1 MTRFILSFA
10 LLLTSFTGLAA
21 RTKEERKTLF
31 GNATKELKATGI
43 EKKIP
48 KAGETFPDLVLDGKT
63 VSQWLKSGPLIV
75 TFYRGGWCPYCVK
88 QLKEINSGLTK
99 LQSHKATLIAISPE
113 KPIEVKKT
121 KNKNDLKFP
130 VISDDHNKLAKSLGL
145 VFKVNEDV
153 VSEYKLL
160 GIDLEASQ
168 DNKSHELPIPA
179 TFVIQTNR
187 KIVFAFADADYTKRA
202 STDDIVNSLK

>member
-1 MTRFILSFA
+1 MTRIILSFI
-10 LLLTSFTGLAA
+10 LLLSSFTILAA

-31 GNATKELKATGI
+31 DNATKELKATGI

-48 KAGETFPDLVLDGKT
+48 MVGDDFPDLVLDGKS
-63 VSQWLKSGPLIV
+63 VKDWLKTGPLIV

-99 LQSHKATLIAISPE
+99 LQSKKATLIAISPE

-121 KNKNDLKFP
+121 KKKNNLKFP
-130 VISDDHNKLAKSLGL
+130 VISDANNKLARSLGL

-179 TFVIQTNR
+179 TFVIQTDR
-187 KIVFAFADADYTKRA
+187 KIIFAFADADYTKRA
-202 STDDIVNSLK
+202 SADDIVNSLK

>member
-1 MTRFILSFA
+1 MTRILFSFIF
-10 LLLTSFTGLAA
+10 LLTSFTTLAA

-48 KAGETFPDLVLDGKT
+48 KVGDTFPDLVLDGKSVT
-63 VSQWLKSGPLIV
+63 EWLKSGPLIV

-88 QLKEINSGLTK
+88 QLKEINSELSK
-99 LQSHKATLIAISPE
+99 LQSKKATLIAISPE

-121 KNKNDLKFP
+121 KNKNDLNFP
-130 VISDDHNKLAKSLGL
+130 VISDGHNKLARSLGL
-145 VFKVNEDV
+145 VFKVNDEV

-179 TFVIQTNR
+179 TFVIQSNR
-187 KIVFAFADADYTKRA
+187 KIIFAFADADYTKRA
-202 STDDIVNSLK
+202 STEDIINSLK